1 MHDYIPENNLVVL
14 SYEILLF
21 YENLFLPDYYLLLI
35 PPSNFIEDYMYIE
48 YIFLTIIF
56 LYMIV
61 GLKKIDHG

>member
-1 MHDYIPENNLVVL
+1 MKIFFSRIITL
-14 SYEILLF
+14 
-21 YENLFLPDYYLLLI
+21 LLLI